1 MQSKNK
7 ILGGVLNIFLRVQK
21 GARAKIFWEVPFY
34 WSLGRAMKLQNWEL
48 VGGPRKSVRQTWVEK
63 QLLASELA
71 KKLQELK
78 LINI

>member
-21 GARAKIFWEVPFY
+21 GAKAKNLLRGAILLKPWQSNETPELRACW
-34 WSLGRAMKLQNWEL
+34 
-48 VGGPRKSVRQTWVEK
+48 GPRKSVRQTWVEK
-63 QLLASELA
+63 QFLASELA